1 VPYALYADYADE
13 LDPGATVVTN
23 IYNKMY
29 SDSLALGTLID
40 ANAAEIGNLKIAD
53 ANLSQRIVADSNK
66 LVALQNRVNT
76 FNTHICDSVM
86 KCDAIKTM
94 RDSIQ
99 INAGD
104 IKDLQAADQNFN
116 TRLNRISD
124 SVKTNRQ
131 AIIDSTANVRGE
143 LADTAAALRGL
154 IKATDDKFGNYYT
167 ISETNTL
174 LGAKADTGSVYTRTV
189 IDNKLG
195 TKANASDVYTTE
207 QTYSQ
212 DEVNTLLAAMTARID
227 SLANVTKNLPKM
239 AQDSFTVAT
248 NDQEVN
254 FELKNV
260 PDADHVLRMY
270 INGVMVG
277 GSHSGVLTTTNDPT
291 SKVVVYD
298 ANQNKNRDGNAYH
311 LKVGD
316 KVTIVYWYVKPATA
330 TTSGN

>member
-1 VPYALYADYADE
+1 
-13 LDPGATVVTN
+13 
-23 IYNKMY
+23 
-29 SDSLALGTLID
+29 
-40 ANAAEIGNLKIAD
+40 
-53 ANLSQRIVADSNK
+53 
-66 LVALQNRVNT
+66 
-76 FNTHICDSVM
+76 
-86 KCDAIKTM
+86 M

-104 IKDLQAADQNFN
+104 IKDLQAADQNFT

-131 AIIDSTANVRGE
+131 AIIDSTESVLGA
-143 LADTAAALRGL
+143 LADTARALRGL

-167 ISETNTL
+167 KSETNTL
-174 LGAKADTGSVYTRTV
+174 LGAKADTGWVYTRTV

-212 DEVNTLLAAMTARID
+212 AEVNTLLDAMTARID

-239 AQDSFTVAT
+239 AQDSFTVAQAGQT
-248 NDQEVN
+248 E
-254 FELKNV
+254 FTLKNV
-260 PDADHVLRMY
+260 PHADHVLRMY

-277 GSHSGVLTTTNDPT
+277 GNHSGVLTTTNDPT

-311 LKVGD
+311 LKAGD